1 MLEGNPMDLLNKL
14 IADPDAIKN
23 LKDMVGNMAS
33 GQQTENQTEN
43 TQYNETLNSLPFI
56 YEFLNNQKNSEMVKK
71 INNAY
76 SGYSNNT
83 TPGLKLLDAL
93 KPYLSQRRTENLE
106 KIRKA
111 IKISNAFSE
120 FKK

>member
-1 MLEGNPMDLLNKL
+1 MDLLSKL
-14 IADPDAIKN
+14 LANPDAIKN
-23 LKDMVGNMAS
+23 IKDMVGNIPQS
-33 GQQTENQTEN
+33 QQSESSN
-43 TQYNETLNSLPFI
+43 TTGAGDAINSMPFI
-56 YEFLNNQKNSEMVKK
+56 YEFLSNQQNSEMLKK

-76 SGYSNNT
+76 SGYSNNM

-111 IKISNAFSE
+111 IRISNAFSE
-120 FKK
+120 FNK

>member
-1 MLEGNPMDLLNKL
+1 MDLLNKL
-14 IADPDAIKN
+14 IADPEAIKN
-23 LKDMVGNMAS
+23 IKDMVGNMSS
-33 GQQTENQTEN
+33 GAQTENN
-43 TQYNETLNSLPFI
+43 NDNIKSSETFNSVPFI
-56 YEFLNNQKNSEMVKK
+56 YEFLNNQQNSEMIKK

-76 SGYSNNT
+76 SGYSNDT

-93 KPYLSQRRTENLE
+93 KPYLGQSRIGNLE

-120 FKK
+120 LKK